1 MTLSANQGTILEKI
15 RSYQAGINSKKKL
28 YYDMGETA
36 IYRMEEKLE
45 NLLRTHKLIEYAYK
59 EKLFNRHNQD
69 LIDLEKH
76 ISFADVIMDKLVKAL
91 EDIRITYPM
100 KIQLEEFDETNF
112 EIQNRDHLESLFVHY
127 EPELDGYLSMKKQSL
142 VVEKERLEYVIKGLR
157 KEFTKIGTY
166 NWDDHL
172 KQAEHLQ
179 VPKESFFVDSKVSDK
194 IQFDQFWDDHFKK
207 DQAN

>member
-1 MTLSANQGTILEKI
+1 MTLSANQGAILEKI
-15 RSYQAGINSKKKL
+15 SSYQAEINSKKRF
-28 YYDMGETA
+28 YYDIKETD
-36 IYRMEEKLE
+36 IYRMEEQLE
-45 NLLRTHKLIEYAYK
+45 NLLRTHKLIKYAYQ
-59 EKLFNRHNQD
+59 EKLLNRHNQD

-76 ISFADVIMDKLVKAL
+76 ISFANVIIGKLVEAL
-91 EDIRITYPM
+91 EEVRITYPM
-100 KIQLEEFDETNF
+100 KIQLEEFDETHF
-112 EIQNRDHLESLFVHY
+112 EIQNRDHLESLFDHY
-127 EPELDGYLSMKKQSL
+127 EPELSGYLSMKKQSL

-179 VPKESFFVDSKVSDK
+179 VPKDSYFVDSKVGDK